1 MDNPTISITSV
12 MEMKIVSKLDPKE
25 NGMINVVV
33 KQSHMCVRRRQ
44 KLVRLKMVS

>member
-1 MDNPTISITSV
+1 MGNPTIKSTSV
-12 MEMKIVSKLDPKE
+12 MEMKIVLKLDPKE

-44 KLVRLKMVS
+44 KLVRMKMVS